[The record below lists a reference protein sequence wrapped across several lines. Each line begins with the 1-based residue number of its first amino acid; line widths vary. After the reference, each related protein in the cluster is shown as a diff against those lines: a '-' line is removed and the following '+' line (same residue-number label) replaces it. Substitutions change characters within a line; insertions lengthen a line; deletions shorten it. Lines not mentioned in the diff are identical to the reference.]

1 MSTKLSTNWQIALSL
16 VVVLTAAAGVGG
28 YAVFGDG
35 GAGPQEMD
43 GHVHGAGAPAGDEL
57 RPVHLGAERERR
69 IGITYATAERRAVE
83 RTVRTVAS
91 VTYDETRVAKVSPR
105 IHGWVERIH
114 VDFLGTVVRQG
125 DPLVELYSPELVTA
139 QEELLL
145 ARSLLEETSGEPGSR
160 AYRNAERLLES
171 ARQRLDYW
179 EISADQIAELEE
191 TGRPRRSLVLRA
203 PSSGI
208 VVEKNAFAGAHVN
221 MGSLLYA
228 VADLSRVWVEG
239 EVFEKDLSLVRVG
252 QPAHVRMEAYP
263 GETFHGS
270 VGYVYPTVS
279 VQSRT
284 GRVRVELNNPEG
296 RLKPGMYAEIHLDVP
311 GDREVVVVPRTAV
324 LSTGERDVVF
334 VRASDGTLVPREVTL
349 GLPAG
354 REIEVLAGLEAG
366 DVVVSSAGFLVDAE
380 SNLGA
385 AMDHLDGD
393 APGPAD
399 PHAGHDPNEGQDME
413 EGTDGSH
420 GGGDEAHDSGDGH
433 DAHDEA

>member
-1 MSTKLSTNWQIALSL
+1 MSTTLSTNWQIAVSV

-28 YAVFGDG
+28 YAAFGDG

-43 GHVHGAGAPAGDEL
+43 GHVHGAGGPTDDQL

-69 IGITYATAERRAVE
+69 IGITYATAERRVLE
-83 RTVRTVAS
+83 RTVRTVAT

-105 IHGWVERIH
+105 IHGWVEQIH
-114 VDFLGTVVRQG
+114 VDFLGTSVRRG
-125 DPLVELYSPELVTA
+125 DPLVEFYSPELVTA

-145 ARSLLEETSGEPGSR
+145 ARSLLDETEGEPGSR
-160 AYRNAERLLES
+160 AHRNAERLLES

-191 TGRPRRSLVLRA
+191 TGRPRRTLVLRA

-208 VVEKNAFAGAHVN
+208 VVEKNAFAGAHVS

-252 QPAHVRMEAYP
+252 QLAHVRMEAYP

-279 VQSRT
+279 VASRT
-284 GRVRVELNNPEG
+284 GRIRVELDNPGG
-296 RLKPGMYAEIHLDVP
+296 RLKPGMYAELRFDIP
-311 GDREVVVVPRTAV
+311 GEREVIVVPRTAV
-324 LSTGERDVVF
+324 LSTGERDVIF
-334 VRASDGTLVPREVTL
+334 VRDSNGTLNPREVTL
-349 GLPAG
+349 GLAAG
-354 REIEVLAGLEAG
+354 REIEILAGIEAG

-385 AMDHLDGD
+385 AMDHLQGD
-393 APGPAD
+393 SPEPTD
-399 PHAGHDPNEGQDME
+399 PHAGHDQDEGAGSRGGSHPH
-413 EGTDGSH
+413 EGH
-420 GGGDEAHDSGDGH
+420 GGGG
-433 DAHDEA
+433 